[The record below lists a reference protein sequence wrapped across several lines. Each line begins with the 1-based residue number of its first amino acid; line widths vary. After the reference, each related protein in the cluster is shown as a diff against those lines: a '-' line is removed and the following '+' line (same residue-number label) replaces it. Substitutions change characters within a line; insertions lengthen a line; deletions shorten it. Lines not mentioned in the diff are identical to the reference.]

1 MKFRDLDFEVK
12 NLLDMEGPAM
22 KLVESVDESGD
33 RANEQLYIAA
43 MGNNYTY
50 VYAKVNETALM
61 MYCQGR
67 ITTKELFML
76 REDDLFYVQ
85 KGDDI
90 TEHNCNEQFVKK
102 VLSNIVYAD
111 FNYYAILE
119 RHRLLNPIK
128 DVMHTIRNCYFNG
141 FVSVDSEI
149 HNKQN
154 LNTELL

>member
-22 KLVESVDESGD
+22 KLVESVDENGD
-33 RANEQLYIAA
+33 EENEQLHIAA

-50 VYAKVNETALM
+50 VYAKINETALM

-76 REDDLFYVQ
+76 REDDLFYVL
-85 KGDDI
+85 KGDVI
-90 TEHNCNEQFVKK
+90 TEHNCNEKFVEK
-102 VLSNIVYAD
+102 VLNKIVYAD
-111 FNYYAILE
+111 YTYFTIPE
-119 RHRLLNPIK
+119 RDRLLNPIQE
-128 DVMHTIRNCYFNG
+128 VMQTIRNCYFNR

-149 HNKQN
+149 HNI
-154 LNTELL
+154 NTELL